1 MHLAPRPR
9 AVTEPEREDRAEH
22 RLGGLDGD
30 FGHVA
35 DASIAQRY
43 RLELTVR
50 GVPAPIANVTL
61 RPGHDLP
68 MRLLRRE

>member
-1 MHLAPRPR
+1 ML
-9 AVTEPEREDRAEH
+9 
-22 RLGGLDGD
+22 
-30 FGHVA
+30 
-35 DASIAQRY
+35 ASIAQRY

-61 RPGHDLP
+61 RPGQDLP